1 MLGILLLHTRGRDA
15 RGPRGGYVYQPP
27 LTFITVPVM

>member
-15 RGPRGGYVYQPP
+15 RGPRGAMYKPP
-27 LTFITVPVM
+27 LTFITVQVM